1 MEHTG
6 LPKDGRKITMSPMKL
21 LLNQRFAPYHHELEC
36 LIQTLHGPNAH
47 VDSAA
52 EEATHVQF
60 MADDDEASVSA
71 LTDLAFKLEQM
82 ASPTPQTI
90 NDFIYGALEF
100 PKDTPCIFPIE
111 TLQDAARGNDW
122 LKRALVK
129 FAKNDPINRRLA
141 GCLCGLEIERQ
152 LQRANWGKAQ
162 ATIGQRLKAVGIEKL
177 EGYKAIDFVKPN
189 PKIQNLARAMQLIR
203 ALRIRNNSVHLN
215 QTEPSQSEIET
226 LIITTLEIEEI
237 LKAT

>member
-1 MEHTG
+1 
-6 LPKDGRKITMSPMKL
+6 MKL

-36 LIQTLHGPNAH
+36 LVQTLHGPNVHA
-47 VDSAA
+47 DSAA
-52 EEATHVQF
+52 DEPTQAQF
-60 MADDDEASVSA
+60 MAGDDDASVSA

-82 ASPTPQTI
+82 ASPTPQAI

-100 PKDTPCIFPIE
+100 PKDAPCIFPIE
-111 TLQDAARGNDW
+111 MLQEAARRNDW
-122 LKRALVK
+122 LTRAVAK
-129 FAKNDPINRRLA
+129 FAKNEPISRRLA

-152 LQRANWGKAQ
+152 LQKANWGKAQ
-162 ATIGQRLKAVGIEKL
+162 TTIGQRLKAAGIEKL
-177 EGYKAIDFVKPN
+177 EGYQTIDFVKAN
-189 PKIQNLARAMQLIR
+189 PKIQNLARAMQLVR

-215 QTEPSQSEIET
+215 KAEPSQSEIET